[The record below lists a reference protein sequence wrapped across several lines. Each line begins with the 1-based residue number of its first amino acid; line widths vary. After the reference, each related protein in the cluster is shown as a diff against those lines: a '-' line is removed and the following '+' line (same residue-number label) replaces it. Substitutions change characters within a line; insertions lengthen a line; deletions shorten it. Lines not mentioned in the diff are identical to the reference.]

1 MEVLGTRRDLPAEMN
16 HFHRASLE
24 WVAGGA
30 LERRQVHG

>member
-1 MEVLGTRRDLPAEMN
+1 MEVLGKRRDLPAEMN

-30 LERRQVHG
+30 LV